1 MAIEGLPLLVVALLS
16 LGVEQLLFTEF
27 EQLAGALEPLA
38 MGIISRIG
46 TSLDLTRQPP
56 EGLLDANHVAL
67 QRLEPQERVQIWKT
81 FWSRGVAVRHFG
93 FPRGSL
99 PPLCIQT
106 IDGLFQFGL
115 SGRASERF
123 RDFSVF
129 D

>member
-16 LGVEQLLFTEF
+16 LGVEQLLLAELEQFT
-27 EQLAGALEPLA
+27 GALKSLA
-38 MGIISRIG
+38 LGIVGRIG

-56 EGLLDANHVAL
+56 ECLLDAKHIAL
-67 QRLEPQERVQIWKT
+67 QRLKPQERVQIWKT